1 MTKGDYV
8 YPEWADAIGWIIAM
22 VGILAVPVA
31 AVYEIGKK
39 VFFEYKDIQSYRQ
52 VTQFSY

>member
-8 YPEWADAIGWIIAM
+8 YPEWADAIGWII
-22 VGILAVPVA
+22 AVPVA